1 MSALWAAGLVL
12 LLVGTARAQEPA
24 PEPTAE
30 ATRSPWWFGFTAGVP
45 TMAGTYGP
53 LGLALRWEHHPRA
66 ELDLSLGFP
75 ATGQGVS
82 LWADHVWRLRLLG
95 QEQGP
100 LVLTAHGGAGA
111 LVGFLGTG
119 FYARNYDVFVGDRYT
134 LGGPIALA
142 ARAPVGLGLRWKQR
156 RELTAEVAPML
167 VFNARTAP
175 KLEAR
180 LPICLRFSFRF

>member
-1 MSALWAAGLVL
+1 MSSLSAVGLVSL
-12 LLVGTARAQEPA
+12 LAGVARGQEPA
-24 PEPTAE
+24 PEPAAE
-30 ATRSPWWFGFTAGVP
+30 ATQSPWWFGFMAGVP
-45 TMAGTYGP
+45 TLSGTYGP
-53 LGLALRWEHHPRA
+53 LGLTLRREHHPHA

-75 ATGQGVS
+75 ATGQGMS
-82 LWADHVWRLRLLG
+82 LWADHVWNLRLLG

-100 LVLTAHGGAGA
+100 LVLSAHGGVGA

-134 LGGPIALA
+134 LGGPLALA
-142 ARAPVGLGLRWKQR
+142 ARAPVGIGLRWKHR

-180 LPICLRFSFRF
+180 LPICLRLSFRL